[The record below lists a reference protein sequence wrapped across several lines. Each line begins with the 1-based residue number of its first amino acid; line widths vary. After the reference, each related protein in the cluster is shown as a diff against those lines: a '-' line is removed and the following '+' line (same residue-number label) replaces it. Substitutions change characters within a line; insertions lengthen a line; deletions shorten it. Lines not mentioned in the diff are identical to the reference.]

1 MFAAFGR
8 VRYNRRQRDSPSMRW
23 SAPATG
29 TGCRSVLN
37 WLGRPKVASPQRRD
51 IPAGLWIK
59 CPHCANLIYRK
70 ELERNFRVCPRCGY
84 HHRLSAGDRLAIVV
98 DKDSFEE
105 TDRGVIPEDPL
116 GFVDEKPYPARI
128 EDAQRRTG
136 LPEAIVTGTATIEGC
151 RTVLGAMEFGFL
163 GGSMGSAVGE
173 KVARSAER
181 ALDSRQPLL
190 LFAASGGARMQEGTL
205 SLMQLA
211 KVSVALGR
219 LTDAGVPFLSVLCD
233 PTTGGVAAS
242 FAFQGDVILAEP
254 GALVG
259 FAGRRVIEQTIRQ
272 KLPEGFQTAEFLME
286 HGLVDAIVPR
296 PELRP
301 TLGRLLR
308 LCGAPVDAGRAGSP
322 AQGWAGTES
331 PSTDGRGPA

>member
-1 MFAAFGR
+1 M
-8 VRYNRRQRDSPSMRW
+8 
-23 SAPATG
+23 
-29 TGCRSVLN
+29 LN
-37 WLGRPKVASPQRRD
+37 WLGRPKVASSQRRE
-51 IPAGLWIK
+51 IPAGLWVK
-59 CPHCANLIYRK
+59 CPRCANLIYRK

-84 HHRLSAGDRLAIVV
+84 HHRLSAADRLAIVL

-105 TDRGVIPEDPL
+105 TDRSLIPEDPL

-136 LPEAIVTGTATIEGC
+136 LPEAIITGTGTIEGG
-151 RTVLGAMEFGFL
+151 RAVVGAMEFGFL
-163 GGSMGSAVGE
+163 GGSMGAVVGE

-181 ALDSRQPLL
+181 AVDTRQPLI

-205 SLMQLA
+205 SLMQMA
-211 KVSVALGR
+211 KASVALGR
-219 LTDAGVPFLSVLCD
+219 LADAGVAFLSVLCD

-242 FAFQGDVILAEP
+242 FAFQGDLILAEP

-296 PELRP
+296 PDLRP
-301 TLGRLLR
+301 ALGRLLR
-308 LCGAPVDAGRAGSP
+308 FCGAPVDAGRVGAP
-322 AQGWAGTES
+322 AQGWASAES
-331 PSTDGRGPA
+331 PSTDGRAPA

>member
-1 MFAAFGR
+1 
-8 VRYNRRQRDSPSMRW
+8 
-23 SAPATG
+23 
-29 TGCRSVLN
+29 VLN
-37 WLGRPKVASPQRRD
+37 WLGRPKVASSQRRD
-51 IPAGLWIK
+51 IPAGLWVK
-59 CPHCANLIYRK
+59 CPRCANLIYRK
-70 ELERNFRVCPRCGY
+70 ELERSLRVCPRCSY
-84 HHRLSAGDRLAIVV
+84 HHRLSATDRLAITL

-105 TDRGVIPEDPL
+105 RDRGLIPEDPL
-116 GFVDEKPYPARI
+116 DFVDEKPYPARI

-136 LPEAIVTGTATIEGC
+136 LPEAIITGTGTIEGC
-151 RTVLGAMEFGFL
+151 RVVVGAMEFGFL
-163 GGSMGSAVGE
+163 GGSMGSVVGE

-205 SLMQLA
+205 SLMQMA

-219 LTDAGVPFLSVLCD
+219 LADAGVAFLSVLCD

-242 FAFQGDVILAEP
+242 FAFQGDLILAEP

-272 KLPEGFQTAEFLME
+272 KLPEGFQTAEFLMD
-286 HGLVDAIVPR
+286 HGLVDAITPR
-296 PELRP
+296 QDLRP

-308 LCGAPVDAGRAGSP
+308 LCGAPVETGRVGAP
-322 AQGWAGTES
+322 AHGWASAVAEG
-331 PSTDGRGPA
+331 PSTDGRAPA